1 MDAETVLLL
10 EDIRSASVYELVEIG
25 VRVGGGITIFVS
37 DAISEQFPKKVVE
50 IYLQLADKYH
60 IEDKMW
66 LRRAKDN

>member
-25 VRVGGGITIFVS
+25 VCVGGGITTFVS

-66 LRRAKDN
+66 LRRVKDN